1 MKKPTKFLVCRK
13 VLPNLLEHVTK
24 RAGPD
29 ILALQVQTV
38 QLGVNLV
45 CLQNLRSVIL
55 PNEQFVS
62 YYGIRH
68 IVSHETKSRSAYTSS
83 LYPLQVYRYEIGEV
97 DFYSRWL
104 CIM

>member
-1 MKKPTKFLVCRK
+1 MVRSSESLTSSGQIKKKNIWFAGKYCQ
-13 VLPNLLEHVTK
+13 NLLEHVTK

-38 QLGVNLV
+38 QPELVGVNLV
-45 CLQNLRSVIL
+45 CPWDWRSIIL

-68 IVSHETKSRSAYTSS
+68 IIA
-83 LYPLQVYRYEIGEV
+83 
-97 DFYSRWL
+97 
-104 CIM
+104 

>member
-1 MKKPTKFLVCRK
+1 MNKPTKFLVCRK
-13 VLPNLLEHVTK
+13 VLPNLLEHVAT

-38 QLGVNLV
+38 QPELVGVNLV
-45 CLQNLRSVIL
+45 CLWNLRSIIL

-68 IVSHETKSRSAYTSS
+68 IIA
-83 LYPLQVYRYEIGEV
+83 
-97 DFYSRWL
+97 
-104 CIM
+104 

>member
-38 QLGVNLV
+38 QPELVGVNLV
-45 CLQNLRSVIL
+45 CLWNLRSIIL

-68 IVSHETKSRSAYTSS
+68 IIA
-83 LYPLQVYRYEIGEV
+83 
-97 DFYSRWL
+97 
-104 CIM
+104 

>member
-1 MKKPTKFLVCRK
+1 MDKSKKKNIWFAGKYCQ
-13 VLPNLLEHVTK
+13 NLLEHVTR

-38 QLGVNLV
+38 QPELVGVNLV
-45 CLQNLRSVIL
+45 CPWDWRSIIL

-68 IVSHETKSRSAYTSS
+68 IIA
-83 LYPLQVYRYEIGEV
+83 
-97 DFYSRWL
+97 
-104 CIM
+104 

>member
-1 MKKPTKFLVCRK
+1 MNKPTKFLVCRK

-38 QLGVNLV
+38 QPELVGVNLV
-45 CLQNLRSVIL
+45 CLWDWRSIIL

-68 IVSHETKSRSAYTSS
+68 IIA
-83 LYPLQVYRYEIGEV
+83 
-97 DFYSRWL
+97 
-104 CIM
+104 

>member
-1 MKKPTKFLVCRK
+1 MDKSKKKRLVCRK
-13 VLPNLLEHVTK
+13 VLQNLLELVTK

-38 QLGVNLV
+38 QPELVGVNLV
-45 CLQNLRSVIL
+45 CLWNLKSIIL

-68 IVSHETKSRSAYTSS
+68 IIA
-83 LYPLQVYRYEIGEV
+83 
-97 DFYSRWL
+97 
-104 CIM
+104 